1 MTWNAPTQSWDT
13 PAAPPPRR
21 HRGLRNTIVVVLALI
36 VLFVVATF
44 GAIQLMHSG
53 SNTAIDPAQQVSPGS
68 DVPTPVEYFPA
79 QYVNQATQPE
89 KHIESF

>member
-1 MTWNAPTQSWDT
+1 MTTHEHFFRATKRAFNEFGAS
-13 PAAPPPRR
+13 
-21 HRGLRNTIVVVLALI
+21 HRIGGLI

-68 DVPTPVEYFPA
+68 DVPTPVEYLPA

>member
-1 MTWNAPTQSWDT
+1 MTTHEHFFRATKRAFNEFGAS
-13 PAAPPPRR
+13 
-21 HRGLRNTIVVVLALI
+21 HRIGGLI

-53 SNTAIDPAQQVSPGS
+53 SNTAAVDPAQQVSPGS

-79 QYVNQATQPE
+79 QYVNQATQAE